1 MSDNTPIRL
10 SKAAKEFNVGT
21 QTIVE
26 VLAKKGHKIDGGPN
40 AKIPPEL
47 YMILVKEFEGDKK
60 VKREANKIGLL
71 HTKNETVVLK
81 ESVNNSDESEAEPQE
96 LIIKNNQL
104 GFNDGFKK
112 KVAEPSV
119 AESADQAIPTSST
132 HQTEVSFAALPP
144 SEKESPNKE
153 EEHH

>member
-60 VKREANKIGLL
+60 VKREANKIGLS
-71 HTKNETVVLK
+71 HTKMK
-81 ESVNNSDESEAEPQE
+81 PW
-96 LIIKNNQL
+96 
-104 GFNDGFKK
+104 F
-112 KVAEPSV
+112 
-119 AESADQAIPTSST
+119 
-132 HQTEVSFAALPP
+132 
-144 SEKESPNKE
+144 
-153 EEHH
+153 